1 MVRLCSFERG
11 KGGLEA
17 PKAYFCPPFRVESGR
32 LDAIFAATKSE
43 LKMEARP
50 KLAHFWPQKAVNELW
65 VVSSLSVVGHNR
77 RAEAF

>member
-17 PKAYFCPPFRVESGR
+17 PKVHFCSPFRVESGPWMPF
-32 LDAIFAATKSE
+32 LLPKSE

-50 KLAHFWPQKAVNELW
+50 KLVHFWPQKAVNEL
-65 VVSSLSVVGHNR
+65 
-77 RAEAF
+77 